1 MDNPSFKNPA
11 YESLTN
17 QQLSEIDALGD
28 RFDQELLKGNAP
40 RIENFLTEAPEAV
53 RDQLVAELLAMELE
67 YRHQHGE
74 PVQLEN
80 YLQRFPQ
87 QQVQIAT
94 VFDNL
99 AKRTTP
105 QRIGRYRIEKVL
117 GQGGFGIVY
126 LGHDEQL
133 NRRVA
138 VKVPHAKLIA
148 KPEDAKAY
156 LAEAR
161 MVANLDHPG
170 IVPVHDVGSAENC
183 PCYIVTKYIPGTD
196 LATKIKQRRLKCR
209 AAAEIVAS
217 VAESLHYAH
226 TQGLVHRDVKPGNI
240 LMGEDDK
247 PYVVDFGLAL
257 REENVGKGPKYAGTP
272 AYMSPEQAR
281 GEGHRVDGRSDIFS
295 LGIVFYEL
303 LAGRKPFRGDTVAE
317 LMEQVTSYE
326 ARPLR
331 QYDEKLPKEL
341 ERICHKAMA
350 KRANDR
356 YSSAHD
362 MAEDLRHFLAEQT
375 VIQCG
380 ASPGGISLLASETPT
395 SHNASTSVGS
405 TAASS
410 DSLGTGSLDNLPIKI
425 VPKGLRSFDAQDAD
439 FFLELLPGPR
449 DREGLPDSL
458 RFWKT
463 RVEETDPDNTFKVG
477 LIYGPSGCGKSS
489 LVKAGLLPRLSDDVI
504 AVYVEATPEE
514 TEARLLHGLR
524 KRCSGLKDSLT
535 LKETLADLRRGQGI
549 PVGRKVLI
557 VLDQFEQWLH
567 SKKEEENTELV
578 QALRQCDGGR
588 VQCIVMVR
596 DDFWLAA
603 TRFMGALE
611 FELLQGQN
619 TALADLFDLDHA
631 RKVLGAFGRAFRRLP
646 ENINDST
653 REQKDFLKQSVAGLS
668 EHGKVVCV
676 RLALFAEMMKGKEWS
691 PAVLKEV
698 GGTKGVGVTFLEE
711 TFSAQTAHPKH
722 RLHQSAA
729 RAVLRAL
736 LPKSGTDIKG
746 EMKSHDELLEVSG
759 YANRPKDFADLLR
772 ILDSEI
778 RLITPTDPEGKDPD
792 DDSPTQAQAGQKY
805 FQLTHDYLVHSLRD
819 WLTRKQRETRQ
830 GRAELKLAERS
841 ALWNAK
847 PENRYLPSLTEWFS
861 IGTLTNSK
869 HWSVSQR
876 GMMQRATRI
885 HSLRSGVAVASLM
898 AIVFLGV
905 VARGQVLR
913 QQEATRI
920 EGLVGTLLR
929 AEPAQVPVIVK
940 ELESNP
946 AVAAALLSPLVLMDA
961 KTDDERR
968 SLLHARLGMV
978 ARDKSLV
985 EPLLEELLTS
995 KAVYIGPIREQLR
1008 PYAGEL
1014 TQRLR
1019 AILRDNEVDANRRF
1033 RAATALA
1040 DFVPESESALWT
1052 DSDLQFVAGKL
1063 VLENSEFQPLLRELL
1078 RSISKKLLP
1087 ELETIFGDT
1096 KSTDAQ
1102 RLSAANAFADFAASD
1117 IAKLSHLLLVSNP
1130 EQYAILYPSV
1140 AAAPAPS
1147 TVEDLGKIAA
1157 TLPPS
1162 ELGSLERISYGQRRA
1177 NSAVTLLRLGE
1188 REKVLPVFEMTDDP
1202 EALTQFIFRCRDR
1215 GVRVEELLDCWRMVC
1230 ESPVD
1235 HYPRNARYALLL
1247 TLGGYTLSEI
1257 PEARRDTLVKQLT
1270 ETYRN
1275 DPSSGVHGAAGW
1287 LLRQWGQDDVVQ
1299 QVDQTPV
1306 PYSADREWFTLAI
1319 TVMPTAPPQA
1329 REPSVGEKG
1338 DQESKADPPAEGN
1351 GTKNTEAEHA
1361 NSELLPQKTFYYT
1374 FIVFPAVESEIGS
1387 VSDEPYRSKRE
1398 SEELRHRVTLT
1409 RPFALLDREI
1419 TMEELIA
1426 FDPDYASYMI
1436 RFGANPLDAGV
1447 GADWYDSVSF
1457 CRWLGQQSGMSEA
1470 DQSYSDPE
1478 SLGQEEYPREPSP
1491 AANWAPRNWPL
1502 QVGKPGFRLPTE
1514 SEWEVANRS
1523 GVRAAYGFGSDLG
1536 VLDRFGWFQ
1545 AQIHPPQK
1553 LRPSLRGLFDMHGNV
1568 YEWTHD
1574 WYSSYPET
1582 SVVDPLVSEGDGV
1595 WGEEGGGARVLRG
1608 GSSGLGAAYGRTA
1621 YRRRV
1626 APTTRANDCGFRVAL
1641 GLPVKSPTAD
1651 NKDK

>member
-28 RFDQELLKGNAP
+28 RFDQELLKGDAP
-40 RIENFLTEAPEAV
+40 RIEDFLTEAPEAV
-53 RDQLVAELLAMELE
+53 RDQLLAELLAMELE
-67 YRHQHGE
+67 YRHQQSE
-74 PVQLEN
+74 RPQRDD
-80 YLQRFPQ
+80 YLQRFPHQ
-87 QQVQIAT
+87 QSLIAT
-94 VFDNL
+94 VFENL

-126 LGHDEQL
+126 LAHDEQL

-138 VKVPHAKLIA
+138 VKVPHGKLIA
-148 KPEDAKAY
+148 KPEDAEAY

-161 MVANLDHPG
+161 TVANLDHPG
-170 IVPVHDVGSAENC
+170 IVPVHDVGSMENC
-183 PCYIVTKYIPGTD
+183 PCYIVSRYIPGTD
-196 LATKIKQRRLKCR
+196 LATKIKQHRLKCR
-209 AAAEIVAS
+209 DAAEIVAT
-217 VAESLHYAH
+217 VAEALHYAH

-240 LMGEDDK
+240 LMGEDNK

-257 REENVGKGPKYAGTP
+257 REANIGTGPKYAGTP

-303 LAGRKPFRGDTVAE
+303 LSGRKPFRGDTQAE

-341 ERICHKAMA
+341 ERICYKAMA
-350 KRANDR
+350 KRASDR
-356 YSSAHD
+356 YSTAHD
-362 MAEDLRHFLAEQT
+362 MAEDLRHYLAEQAL
-375 VIQCG
+375 IQSG
-380 ASPGGISLLASETPT
+380 ASPGGISSVASETHAF
-395 SHNASTSVGS
+395 HNASTSVGS
-405 TAASS
+405 TGASS
-410 DSLGTGSLDNLPIKI
+410 DSSGTSSVDNLPIKI
-425 VPKGLRSFDAQDAD
+425 VPKGLRSFDAHDAD

-463 RVEETDPDNTFKVG
+463 RIEETDPDNTFKVG

-489 LVKAGLLPRLSDDVI
+489 LVKAGLLPRLSDEVI
-504 AVYVEATPEE
+504 YVYIEATPEE

-524 KRCSGLKDSLT
+524 KRCSGLEDSLT
-535 LKETLADLRRGQGI
+535 LTETLANLRRGQGI
-549 PVGRKVLI
+549 PLGKKVLI

-567 SKKEEENTELV
+567 AKKEEENTELV

-611 FELLQGQN
+611 VELLQGQN

-631 RKVLGAFGRAFRRLP
+631 RKVLGAFGRAFGRLP
-646 ENINDST
+646 ENISAST

-668 EHGKVVCV
+668 EYGKVICV

-729 RAVLRAL
+729 RAVLRDL
-736 LPKSGTDIKG
+736 LPNSGTHIKG
-746 EMKSHDELLEVSG
+746 KMKSHDELLAVSG
-759 YANRPKDFADLLR
+759 YANRPKDFDDLLR

-792 DDSPTQAQAGQKY
+792 DDSPIQAQAGQKY
-805 FQLTHDYLVHSLRD
+805 FQLTHDYLVHSLRE
-819 WLTRKQRETRQ
+819 WLTRKQRETRK

-841 ALWNAK
+841 SLWNAT

-861 IGTLTNSK
+861 IGTLTSSK
-869 HWSVSQR
+869 QWSAPQQ
-876 GMMQRATRI
+876 GMMRRATRVY
-885 HSLRSGVAVASLM
+885 SLRSGVVVAFLM
-898 AIVFLGV
+898 AIVFLGI
-905 VARGQVLR
+905 VARGQVLL

-929 AEPAQVPVIVK
+929 AEPVQVPVIAR
-940 ELESNP
+940 ELESNQP
-946 AVAAALLSPLVLMDA
+946 VASALLFRVISMDA
-961 KTDDERR
+961 TTVDERR
-968 SLLHARLGMV
+968 SLLHARLAMV
-978 ARDKSLV
+978 ARDASLV

-995 KAVYIGPIREQLR
+995 KVMYIGPIREQLR

-1014 TQRLR
+1014 TERLR
-1019 AILRDNEVDANRRF
+1019 AILRDNNIEPNRRF

-1040 DFVPESESALWT
+1040 DFIPESESASWT
-1052 DSDLQFVAGKL
+1052 DTDLQFVAGQL
-1063 VLENSEFQPLLRELL
+1063 LLENSEFQPLLRELL
-1078 RSISKKLLP
+1078 RPISKKLLP
-1087 ELETIFGDT
+1087 DLEAIFGDA

-1117 IAKLSHLLLVSNP
+1117 IAKLSQLLLVSNP
-1130 EQYAILYPSV
+1130 KQYAVLYPLV
-1140 AAAPAPS
+1140 AATPALA
-1147 TVEDLGKIAA
+1147 TVEDLGKI
-1157 TLPPS
+1157 TESLPPP
-1162 ELGSLERISYGQRRA
+1162 ELGSVERISYGQRRA

-1188 REKVLPVFEMTDDP
+1188 REKVLPVFDMTDDP

-1215 GVRVEELLDCWRMVC
+1215 GVRVEELLDCLRMVS

-1235 HYPRNARYALLL
+1235 RYPRNARYALLL
-1247 TLGGYTLSEI
+1247 ALGEYTLNEI
-1257 PEARRDTLVKQLT
+1257 PEARREALLKQLA

-1287 LLRQWGQDDVVQ
+1287 LLRQWGQHEVVQ
-1299 QVDQTPV
+1299 QVDQTAV
-1306 PYSADREWFTLAI
+1306 PYSTDREWFTLAI
-1319 TVMPTAPPQA
+1319 TVTPTVPTKAKEKSA
-1329 REPSVGEKG
+1329 ERKG
-1338 DQESKADPPAEGN
+1338 DKESKAVPPAEGD
-1351 GTKNTEAEHA
+1351 GTKIAETEDGK
-1361 NSELLPQKTFYYT
+1361 LKPLPQKTFYYT
-1374 FIVFPAVESEIGS
+1374 FIVFPAGESVIGS
-1387 VSDEPYRSKRE
+1387 VSDEPYRSLRE
-1398 SEELRHRVTLT
+1398 NQEARHSVTLT

-1426 FDPDYASYMI
+1426 YDSDYSKNLKQYALKPS
-1436 RFGANPLDAGV
+1436 DAGIFV
-1447 GADWYDSVSF
+1447 DWYNSVSF
-1457 CRWLGQQSGMSEA
+1457 CRWLGQQSGMLES
-1470 DQSYSDPE
+1470 DQSYPDPE
-1478 SLGQEEYPREPSP
+1478 SLGKEEYPREPSP
-1491 AANWAPRNWPL
+1491 LANWAPRDWPL
-1502 QVGKPGFRLPTE
+1502 QSGKLGFRLPTE

-1523 GVRAAYGFGSDLG
+1523 GVRTAYCFGSDAGLLG
-1536 VLDRFGWFQ
+1536 RFGWFQ
-1545 AQIHPPQK
+1545 AIIRPPRE
-1553 LRPSLRGLFDMHGNV
+1553 LRPSVRGLFDMHGNV
-1568 YEWTHD
+1568 NEWTHD
-1574 WYSSYPET
+1574 WYLPYPEK
-1582 SVVDPLVSEGDGV
+1582 SVLDPVVSDG
-1595 WGEEGGGARVLRG
+1595 GLGRVLRG
-1608 GSSGLGAAYGRTA
+1608 GSSGLDAAAYGRTV
-1621 YRRRV
+1621 YRRT
-1626 APTTRANDCGFRVAL
+1626 AEPTARANDCGFRLAM
-1641 GLPVKSPTAD
+1641 GLSVKSSNAD
-1651 NKDK
+1651 KENK

>member
-1 MDNPSFKNPA
+1 MDNSSLKNPA
-11 YESLTN
+11 YEALTN
-17 QQLSEIDALGD
+17 QQLTDFDALCD
-28 RFDQELLKGNAP
+28 RFDQDLLKGHAP
-40 RIENFLTEAPEAV
+40 RIENFLTDAPEAV
-53 RDQLVAELLAMELE
+53 RDELLAELLAMELE
-67 YRHQHGE
+67 YHYQQSKSPRPDE
-74 PVQLEN
+74 

-87 QQVQIAT
+87 QQSLIAA
-94 VFDNL
+94 VFESL
-99 AKRTTP
+99 AKRAIP
-105 QRIGRYRIEKVL
+105 QRIGRYRIERVI
-117 GQGGFGIVY
+117 GQGGFGTVY

-148 KPEDAKAY
+148 KPEDAEAY

-161 MVANLDHPG
+161 TVANLDHPG
-170 IVPVHDVGSAENC
+170 IVPVHDVGSMENC

-196 LATKIKQRRLKCR
+196 LATKIKQRRLKFR
-209 AAAEIVAS
+209 DAAEIVAT

-226 TQGLVHRDVKPGNI
+226 KQGLVHRDVKPGNI
-240 LMGEDDK
+240 LIGEDDK

-257 REENVGKGPKYAGTP
+257 RDENVGKGPKYAGTP

-281 GEGHRVDGRSDIFS
+281 GEGHRVDGRSDVFS

-341 ERICHKAMA
+341 ERICQKAMA

-375 VIQCG
+375 VIQSG
-380 ASPGGISLLASETPT
+380 ASPGGISSVASETHA

-405 TAASS
+405 TATST
-410 DSLGTGSLDNLPIKI
+410 DSLGTSSFDNLPIKI
-425 VPKGLRSFDAQDAD
+425 VPKGLRSFDAHDAD

-449 DREGLPDSL
+449 DRAGLPDSL

-463 RVEETDPDNTFKVG
+463 RIEETDPDNTFKVG

-514 TEARLLHGLR
+514 TETRLRHGLR
-524 KRCSGLKDSLT
+524 KRFPALEDNLT
-535 LKETLADLRRGQGI
+535 LKETLAELRREPGI
-549 PVGRKVLI
+549 GVGKKVLI

-567 SKKEEENTELV
+567 ANKEEKNSELV

-611 FELLQGQN
+611 VELLQGQN

-631 RKVLGAFGRAFRRLP
+631 RKVLGAFGRAFGRLP
-646 ENINDST
+646 ENISDST
-653 REQKDFLKQSVAGLS
+653 RAQKDFLKQSVASLS
-668 EHGKVVCV
+668 EDGKVICV

-729 RAVLRAL
+729 RAVLRDL
-736 LPKSGTDIKG
+736 LPNSGTDIKG
-746 EMKSHDELLEVSG
+746 KMKSHDELLAVSG
-759 YANRPKDFADLLR
+759 YANRPKDFDDLLR

-778 RLITPTDPEGKDPD
+778 RLITPTDPESQDPD
-792 DDSPTQAQAGQKY
+792 DDSPTQTQAGQKY

-819 WLTRKQRETRQ
+819 WLTRKQKETRK

-841 ALWNAK
+841 ALWSAK
-847 PENRYLPSLTEWFS
+847 PENRHLPSLLEWLGIRSLTER
-861 IGTLTNSK
+861 SK
-869 HWSVSQR
+869 WTIP
-876 GMMQRATRI
+876 QRAMMRRATKV
-885 HSLRSGVAVASLM
+885 HTLRSGVAVASLM
-898 AIVFLGV
+898 AIVFLGI
-905 VARGQVLR
+905 VARGQVLL
-913 QQEATRI
+913 QQEFTRI
-920 EGLVGTLLR
+920 EGLVGTLVR
-929 AEPAQVPVIVK
+929 AEPAQVPAIVK
-940 ELESNP
+940 ELERNP
-946 AVAAALLSPLVLMDA
+946 AVAAALLSPLISMDA
-961 KTDDERR
+961 KTVDERR
-968 SLLHARLGMV
+968 SRLHARLAMV
-978 ARDKSLV
+978 SRDKLLV

-995 KAVYIGPIREQLR
+995 KVAYIGPIREQLR

-1014 TQRLR
+1014 TERLR
-1019 AILRDNEVDANRRF
+1019 AILRDNKTDANRRF

-1040 DFVPESESALWT
+1040 DFIPESESASWT
-1052 DSDLQFVAGKL
+1052 DSDLQFVAGQL
-1063 VLENSEFQPLLRELL
+1063 LLENSEFQPLLRELL
-1078 RSISKKLLP
+1078 RPISKNLLP
-1087 ELETIFGDT
+1087 DLKTIFGDA

-1102 RLSAANAFADFAASD
+1102 RLSSANAFADFAASD
-1117 IAKLSHLLLVSNP
+1117 IAKLSQLLLVSNP
-1130 EQYAILYPSV
+1130 EQYAVLYPLLE
-1140 AAAPAPS
+1140 ATPGPS

-1157 TLPPS
+1157 ALPPS
-1162 ELGSLERISYGQRRA
+1162 ELGSVERISYGQRRA

-1188 REKVLPVFEMTDDP
+1188 REKVLPVFDMTDDP

-1215 GVRVEELLDCWRMVC
+1215 GVRVGELLDCLRIVS
-1230 ESPVD
+1230 ESPID
-1235 HYPRNARYALLL
+1235 RHPRNTRYALLL
-1247 TLGGYTLSEI
+1247 ALGEYSLSEI
-1257 PEARRDTLVKQLT
+1257 PESRREALLKQLADS
-1270 ETYRN
+1270 YRN

-1287 LLRQWGQDDVVQ
+1287 LLRQWGQAELVQ

-1306 PYSADREWFTLAI
+1306 PYSTDREWFTLAI
-1319 TVMPTAPPQA
+1319 TVTPTSPPK
-1329 REPSVGEKG
+1329 PKEKSAEEKE
-1338 DQESKADPPAEGN
+1338 DKESKAEPPAEGD
-1351 GTKNTEAEHA
+1351 GTKKAEAEDA
-1361 NSELLPQKTFYYT
+1361 KPESLPPKTFYYT
-1374 FIVFPAVESEIGS
+1374 FIVFPAGESVIGS

-1398 SEELRHRVTLT
+1398 NEEVRHSVTLT

-1426 FDPDYASYMI
+1426 YDPDYAKYLSQ
-1436 RFGANPLDAGV
+1436 FAAKPLDAGIFV
-1447 GADWYDSVSF
+1447 DWYDSVSF
-1457 CRWLGQQSGMSEA
+1457 CRWLGQQSGMLEN
-1470 DQSYSDPE
+1470 DQSYPDPE
-1478 SLGQEEYPREPSP
+1478 SLGKEEYPREPSP
-1491 AANWAPRNWPL
+1491 SANWAPRNWPL
-1502 QVGKPGFRLPTE
+1502 HLGKPGFRLPTE

-1523 GVRAAYGFGSDLG
+1523 GVRTAYGVGSDDGLLG
-1536 VLDRFGWFQ
+1536 RFGWFQ
-1545 AQIHPPQK
+1545 SQIRPPRE
-1553 LRPSLRGLFDMHGNV
+1553 LRPSVRGLFDMHGNA
-1568 YEWTHD
+1568 YEWTQD

-1582 SVVDPLVSEGDGV
+1582 SVVDPMVSEVSEGGRV
-1595 WGEEGGGARVLRG
+1595 RVLRG

-1621 YRRRV
+1621 YRRTV
-1626 APTTRANDCGFRVAL
+1626 DPTTRANDCGFRVAL
-1641 GLPVKSPTAD
+1641 SPSVKSPNAD
-1651 NKDK
+1651 KKNK